1 MAEFAKGGTSQ
12 AEVMSSASTHPVAD
26 SSEICSGSR
35 VAIFARMRSRA
46 SWTVSTRSAY
56 RDGKRVEEPR
66 RLPVVPV
73 AGLELGR
80 SAFAVGDHVLVE
92 AGGHHLVGHGSR
104 DPQLDQRL
112 DLVGH
117 HLVAGCLDGGDHIV
131 NGRVH
136 FG

>member
-1 MAEFAKGGTSQ
+1 MAEFANGGTSQ
-12 AEVMSSASTHPVAD
+12 PDVMSSARTRPAAD
-26 SSEICSGSR
+26 SFGISSGSR
-35 VAIFARMRSRA
+35 VGILARMRSRA
-46 SWTVSTRSAY
+46 SWTLSTRSAY
-56 RDGKRVEEPR
+56 REGKRVEGPR

-117 HLVAGCLDGGDHIV
+117 HLIAGCLDGGDHIV
-131 NGRVH
+131 NGR
-136 FG
+136 

>member
-1 MAEFAKGGTSQ
+1 MAELGNGGTSQ
-12 AEVMSSASTHPVAD
+12 PDVMSSARTRPAAD
-26 SSEICSGSR
+26 SIGISSGSR
-35 VAIFARMRSRA
+35 AGILARIRSQA

-56 RDGKRVEEPR
+56 RDGERVEEPR

-92 AGGHHLVGHGSR
+92 AGGHHLVGHGPR

-117 HLVAGCLDGGDHIV
+117 HLVAGRLDGGND
-131 NGRVH
+131 
-136 FG
+136 